1 MSYTLLVSIV
11 QDDEFW
17 NRSQSLQDPRNRSFF
32 LVGMDTIQHN
42 NLQIRADKGQILMP
56 NPNYQQAVGKKYYLI
71 KTMQYPDLSDQR
83 NREFNIQNI
92 ISVNSDWLHS
102 EELKNFEN
110 EEWKKR
116 DVSSMNKQEFKIYME
131 KCRVPQSLQ
140 PIIEQYQHCFG
151 QNLREIGLIKTNP
164 PSEFRLTIARNWN
177 GQPYHTTPYSQTP
190 EEQEAIEK
198 YVQEQLEAGKI
209 EPVSDLTGW
218 NHSCTVAKK
227 KDNEITG
234 AKNRLRVCVDYKP
247 INAVTETVSFAIPA
261 KEEILESIGQ
271 WKQLIYH
278 QHIHIY
284 QYHLNIDIT

>member
-1 MSYTLLVSIV
+1 
-11 QDDEFW
+11 
-17 NRSQSLQDPRNRSFF
+17 
-32 LVGMDTIQHN
+32 
-42 NLQIRADKGQILMP
+42 
-56 NPNYQQAVGKKYYLI
+56 
-71 KTMQYPDLSDQR
+71 
-83 NREFNIQNI
+83 
-92 ISVNSDWLHS
+92 
-102 EELKNFEN
+102 
-110 EEWKKR
+110 
-116 DVSSMNKQEFKIYME
+116 MNKQEFKIYME
-131 KCRVPQSLQ
+131 KCKVPQSLQ
-140 PIIEQYQHCFG
+140 PIIEQYQNCFG

-271 WKQLIYH
+271 WNMYIA
-278 QHIHIY
+278 
-284 QYHLNIDIT
+284 IDISSAYTYIPIPPQYRHYLAFLIKNGEKY